1 MYVGEN
7 ELCDCI
13 IDKFFEYLVIMGIVN
28 VGILKLFVLW
38 CMEYEKFKVFFLN
51 LFDCYLCC
59 NLKFKMIKI

>member
-28 VGILKLFVLW
+28 VGILKLFL
-38 CMEYEKFKVFFLN
+38 L
-51 LFDCYLCC
+51 
-59 NLKFKMIKI
+59 